1 MVDIAVYYRILKSI
15 FADLSAYYA
24 SLEAAPA
31 TTDSVM
37 TASAPVKAE
46 TPALDGDEDDDMED
60 VSMGPRN
67 AAGSSTATA
76 VPANTSA
83 TDKGEE
89 DDFEE
94 TAVPTASTTSVDRDI
109 AEGEVDPN
117 TIVMGPYS
125 SRLAANQVLTLV
137 STVNGEPMPFSQ
149 VQDNEDL
156 LDQMTPDEY
165 SVRRLTFPRFAAD
178 GGEMLSGLLPSV
190 GCLSRKLNQTPEFEG
205 HFVPALRSVRE
216 RFRTRPL
223 T

>member
-1 MVDIAVYYRILKSI
+1 MVDIAVHYRIPKSNS
-15 FADLSAYYA
+15 ADLSAYYA

-31 TTDSVM
+31 ATDSVM

-46 TPALDGDEDDDMED
+46 TSALDGDEDDDMEV

-67 AAGSSTATA
+67 AVGSSTAAA
-76 VPANTSA
+76 VPANSSA

-94 TAVPTASTTSVDRDI
+94 TAVPTTSTTSVDRDI

-117 TIVMGPYS
+117 TIVMGSYS
-125 SRLAANQVLTLV
+125 VRLAANQVLTLL
-137 STVNGEPMPFSQ
+137 SSVNGEPMPFSQ

-165 SVRRLTFPRFAAD
+165 SVR
-178 GGEMLSGLLPSV
+178 
-190 GCLSRKLNQTPEFEG
+190 
-205 HFVPALRSVRE
+205 
-216 RFRTRPL
+216 
-223 T
+223 